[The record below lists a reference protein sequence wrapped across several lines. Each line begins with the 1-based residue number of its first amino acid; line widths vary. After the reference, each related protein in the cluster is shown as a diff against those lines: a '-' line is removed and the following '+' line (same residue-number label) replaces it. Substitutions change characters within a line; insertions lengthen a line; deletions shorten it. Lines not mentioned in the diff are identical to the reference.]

1 MEVIMRSTPP
11 QSLTELALEQA
22 LPLSMHWDLT
32 WRCDHKCVHCYLT
45 DRRQPELS
53 LSESKELLQQLADAG
68 VMMLLIS
75 GGDPF
80 LRPDAVEIIRTARS
94 LDFDVRINTHGNFI
108 DDQLADTLAEL
119 SVSQVNISVYSTYAE
134 EHEAVTLIK
143 GSHAKSLEA
152 ASRLTQRGVA
162 VRLKTPVMEHN
173 RRGWRGVER
182 LAHDLGATW
191 EVDGG
196 IVPDDQSDFGLCN
209 IGLDPTDR
217 VLAALAA
224 MAPYRDAAPSIT
236 EMPSTPSDRRTC
248 SAGTMSGFIS
258 PDGRIFPCIN
268 WRDVMGSIREAPF
281 IDIWRESPAALR
293 QREVRRANYLTDC
306 EGCAFHHSCNYCPG
320 LSHAETG
327 DPGRRSAYVCE
338 RTHITM
344 SAIEHLGRLNER
356 GAPIPEPNTPEALQ
370 LFNQPP
376 TFAERQWAARS
387 AGLSRPDDALRPT
400 VSAARGLVQISEPRE
415 REPLSK

>member
-1 MEVIMRSTPP
+1 MNASVP
-11 QSLTELALEQA
+11 SLIDRALETA
-22 LPLSMHWDLT
+22 LPLSIHWDLT

-45 DRRQPELS
+45 ERRQDELS
-53 LSESKELLQQLADAG
+53 LSEAEAVLDDLAETG

-80 LRPDAVEIIRTARS
+80 LRPDGIDIIRAARTRS
-94 LDFDVRINTHGNFI
+94 FDVRINTHGNFI
-108 DDQLADTLAEL
+108 DDRLADILAEIG
-119 SVSQVNISVYSTYAE
+119 VSRVNISVYSDDPD

-143 GSHAKSLEA
+143 GSHAKSIA
-152 ASRLTQRGVA
+152 AAKRLIARGVP
-162 VRLKTPVMEHN
+162 VNLKTPVMAHN
-173 RRGWRGVER
+173 RGGWKGVER
-182 LAHDLGATW
+182 IAQDIGAIW

-196 IVPDDQSDFGLCN
+196 IVPDDQSDFGLCK

-224 MAPYRDAAPSIT
+224 MAPYRASAPKLHDI
-236 EMPSTPSDRRTC
+236 PPTPSDQRTC
-248 SAGTMSGFIS
+248 SAGTVSGFIS
-258 PDGRIFPCIN
+258 PDGRVYPCIN
-268 WRDVMGSIREAPF
+268 WRDPMGSLREQKF
-281 IDIWRESPAALR
+281 IDIWRYSPAAQR
-293 QREVRRANYLTDC
+293 QREVRRASYLKDC
-306 EGCAFHHSCNYCPG
+306 NGCAFHHQCNYCPG

-344 SAIEHLGRLNER
+344 SAIEHLGRLNEA
-356 GAPIPEPNTPEALQ
+356 GAPIPDPGTPEALQ

-387 AGLSRPDDALRPT
+387 VGLSRPSDQLRPQ
-400 VSAARGLVQISEPRE
+400 VSTARGLIQIDEPRPKK
-415 REPLSK
+415 R